1 MWVNGQTRA
10 STAEHKAWVR
20 EVMRSNREQHEGR
33 CEVAGPNCTGRAEHA
48 DHRVAVAEGG
58 DEFDPANGQGA
69 CEACHEAKSREEQ
82 RRGHAAYYALG
93 KRRPQRHPLETLLQN
108 GEA

>member
-20 EVMRSNREQHEGR
+20 EVMRRNREQHDGR

-58 DEFDPANGQGA
+58 AEHDPANGQGA
-69 CEACHEAKSREEQ
+69 CAPCHEGKTLEEA
-82 RRGHAAYYALG
+82 RRGHAAYYARG
-93 KRRPQRHPLETLLQN
+93 KRPRQRHPLDTLT
-108 GEA
+108 G